1 MNTRREQSA
10 GFPLSST
17 TLIFEMRRG
26 RIPPPRTSR
35 YANRRARARV
45 NIRSSVRRIRRYD
58 EYGYH

>member
-17 TLIFEMRRG
+17 TLIFEMRGG
-26 RIPPPRTSR
+26 RIPPRTSR